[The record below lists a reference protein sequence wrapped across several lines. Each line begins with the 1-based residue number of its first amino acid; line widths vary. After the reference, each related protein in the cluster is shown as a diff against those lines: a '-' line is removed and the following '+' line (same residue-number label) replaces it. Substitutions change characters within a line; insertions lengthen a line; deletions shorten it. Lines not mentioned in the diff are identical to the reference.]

1 MSTRLEIAMCNQD
14 IVRRQRSC
22 EWTLPA
28 RRAFTLIELLVV
40 IAIIAILAGLLLP
53 TLAKAKSRGQR
64 VACIS
69 NLKQIALGFRM
80 WADDNSSL
88 YPWQVSTNKDG
99 TQGLLQAWRHFSAL
113 SNEIIR
119 PRILRCPRDQEKSI
133 AENFT
138 AESSGLLTLNNS
150 AVSYGVGTEA
160 RDDRPAMHVVTDRN
174 LIGKDFETCTPA
186 GLPNV
191 VTALNPPNSRWDK
204 GIHEYSGNMAL
215 TDGSAHQF
223 SQSSLKDHLRV
234 TGDPNLSNCVLKP

>member
-1 MSTRLEIAMCNQD
+1 MCSQD
-14 IVRRQRSC
+14 IALKRRSC
-22 EWTLPA
+22 ERTRRA
-28 RRAFTLIELLVV
+28 CRAFTLIELLVV

-53 TLAKAKSRGQR
+53 SLARAKSRGQR

-69 NLKQIALGFRM
+69 NLKQVALGFRM
-80 WADDNSSL
+80 WADENVSL

-99 TQGLLQAWRHFSAL
+99 TQGLLQAWKHFSAL
-113 SNEIIR
+113 SNQIIR
-119 PRILRCPRDQEKSI
+119 PRILRCPRDQEKSF
-133 AENFT
+133 AENFS
-138 AESSGLLTLNNS
+138 AESSGLLALTNG

-160 RDDRPAMHVVTDRN
+160 RDDRPSMHVVSDRN
-174 LIGKDFETCTPA
+174 IIGRDLQTCTPA

-223 SQSSLKDHLRV
+223 TQTSLKTHLRV

>member
-1 MSTRLEIAMCNQD
+1 MCVRD
-14 IVRRQRSC
+14 IVLKHRSG
-22 EWTLPA
+22 ERAFPG

-53 TLAKAKSRGQR
+53 SLAKAKSRGQR
-64 VACIS
+64 IACIS
-69 NLKQIALGFRM
+69 NLKQITLGFRM
-80 WADDNSSL
+80 WADENTSL

-99 TQGLLQAWRHFSAL
+99 TQGLLQAWKHFSAL
-113 SNEIIR
+113 SNQIVR
-119 PRILRCPRDQEKSI
+119 PRILRCPRDHEKSF

-138 AESSGLLTLNNS
+138 PESSGLITLTNG

-160 RDDRPAMHVVTDRN
+160 RDDRPSMHVVTDRN

-191 VTALNPPNSRWDK
+191 VTALTPPNSRWDK
-204 GIHEYSGNMAL
+204 GLHENSGNMAL
-215 TDGSAHQF
+215 ADGSAHQF
-223 SQSSLKDHLRV
+223 TQTSLKEHLRV

>member
-1 MSTRLEIAMCNQD
+1 MRSQD
-14 IVRRQRSC
+14 IVHRSC
-22 EWTLPA
+22 EGALRG

-40 IAIIAILAGLLLP
+40 IAIIGILAGLLLP
-53 TLAKAKSRGQR
+53 SLAKAKSRGQR

-80 WADDNSSL
+80 WADENSNF

-99 TQGLLQAWRHFSAL
+99 TKGVLQAWGHFSAI

-119 PRILRCPRDQEKSI
+119 PRILNCPRDQEKSF
-133 AENFT
+133 AENFS
-138 AESSGLLTLNNS
+138 AGSSGLLTLTNG
-150 AVSYGVGTEA
+150 AISYGVGTEA
-160 RDDRPAMHVVTDRN
+160 RDDRPSMHIVTDRN
-174 LIGKDFETCTPA
+174 LIGKDFETCGPA

-204 GIHEYSGNMAL
+204 DIHEYSGNMAL

-223 SQSSLKDHLRV
+223 TQTSLKTHLRT